1 MNLTPT
7 GKWTYNYS
15 DYDVWDN
22 DVYPTRE
29 EAIEHG
35 KCAYD
40 DSFYIGEVNNIDFTV
55 DDLNSEYWAN
65 RIVED
70 LEKILYDEVS
80 DAVGCWNTE
89 DHIDSLAARLN
100 FVVLD
105 WIANVAKQPNCYAIK
120 NIEYVEE

>member
-40 DSFYIGEVNNIDFTV
+40 DSFYIGEVNNVNFTV
-55 DDLNSEYWAN
+55 DDLSSSDWAY

-70 LEKILYDEVS
+70 LKETLYSEVG
-80 DAVGCWNTE
+80 DAVDYWSTLE
-89 DHIDSLAARLN
+89 HLDSLAARLN
-100 FVVLD
+100 FVILD
-105 WIANVAKQPNCYAIK
+105 WITNVAKQPNCYAIK
-120 NIEYVEE
+120 NVEYIEE